1 MATYAI
7 FETIVVFGEVITVS
21 DDHSPAPHIHL
32 PTHSQIA
39 VLIELLMDSSC
50 LQDRQRRKERRMRQE
65 KDHTCGSVEFLFI

>member
-7 FETIVVFGEVITVS
+7 FETVVVFGEVITVS

-50 LQDRQRRKERRMRQE
+50 LQDRQRKERRMRQE
-65 KDHTCGSVEFLFI
+65 KVHNCGSVEFFLI